1 MVKRTSNSSIAGSL
15 FAGSSIAGSSVASS
29 SIAGFSIPAFSVIAC
44 SIMAG
49 LLLATIAGCSRSP
62 SDAPVLDAPS
72 SGARS
77 SIESITDSTVDQ
89 QVVDSDNSELFKP
102 ESAELPVVD
111 LLSDSVVDK
120 KQIKTTAQSLPA
132 VTAAMS
138 GTGRLRTLQSVSA
151 VEVMPF
157 PLQPQ
162 QNTENYTPF
171 DDNPVKQV
179 AVAPVSTFSIDVDTA
194 AYSNIRRM
202 IAREGRLPP
211 GHAVRIEEMINY
223 FSYQYPQP
231 TSDSQP
237 FAIATELAPAPW
249 NQQRQLLRIGLQGYG
264 PPSAQRPAANLV
276 FLVDVSGSMQS
287 ADKLP
292 LLKKALR
299 LLVNQ
304 LSEDDRIALVVYA
317 GAAGVVLEPTSGASK
332 STIMTAID
340 GLQAGGSTHGSA
352 GIRLAYALAREHFID
367 GGINRVLVASDGDMN
382 VGTVSI
388 DALVELIERERKSGI
403 QLSTLGFGTGNYNYA
418 LMEQLADNG
427 NGTASYIDSIREA
440 HKVLVSELQS
450 TLLTIARDVKVQI
463 EFNPALVTEYRLI
476 GYENRMLA
484 SEDFRNDKVDAGD
497 IGAGHSVTALY
508 ELTLRG
514 SDAERIDPLR
524 YQSVTSSGD
533 HVIKGVSTGYAV
545 DDTLPSE
552 AELAHIKLRYKRPGE
567 AQSRQIKHSILSDAI
582 THDFENAS
590 EDFRFVSAV
599 AAFGQYLRGGKYN
612 DAITLGDMVSILRKA
627 RGVDSH
633 GYRSEFISLVELASA
648 LMPAGGNADSTDR
661 VNQRPLMDNQGNSS
675 RGGNAGTHMS
685 GDGG

>member
-1 MVKRTSNSSIAGSL
+1 
-15 FAGSSIAGSSVASS
+15 
-29 SIAGFSIPAFSVIAC
+29 
-44 SIMAG
+44 
-49 LLLATIAGCSRSP
+49 
-62 SDAPVLDAPS
+62 
-72 SGARS
+72 
-77 SIESITDSTVDQ
+77 
-89 QVVDSDNSELFKP
+89 
-102 ESAELPVVD
+102 
-111 LLSDSVVDK
+111 
-120 KQIKTTAQSLPA
+120 
-132 VTAAMS
+132 
-138 GTGRLRTLQSVSA
+138 
-151 VEVMPF
+151 
-157 PLQPQ
+157 
-162 QNTENYTPF
+162 
-171 DDNPVKQV
+171 
-179 AVAPVSTFSIDVDTA
+179 
-194 AYSNIRRM
+194 
-202 IAREGRLPP
+202 
-211 GHAVRIEEMINY
+211 
-223 FSYQYPQP
+223 
-231 TSDSQP
+231 
-237 FAIATELAPAPW
+237 
-249 NQQRQLLRIGLQGYG
+249 
-264 PPSAQRPAANLV
+264 
-276 FLVDVSGSMQS
+276 
-287 ADKLP
+287 
-292 LLKKALR
+292 
-299 LLVNQ
+299 
-304 LSEDDRIALVVYA
+304 
-317 GAAGVVLEPTSGASK
+317 
-332 STIMTAID
+332 
-340 GLQAGGSTHGSA
+340 
-352 GIRLAYALAREHFID
+352 
-367 GGINRVLVASDGDMN
+367 
-382 VGTVSI
+382 
-388 DALVELIERERKSGI
+388 LIERERKSGI

-599 AAFGQYLRGGKYN
+599 AGFGQYLRGGKYN